1 MPSWKGDLTNPVP
14 NDTREPID
22 RSEKIIGANRA
33 QQVRRDTD
41 DQKNFTINFYDI
53 DETILDHLKHLQ
65 LQVEDVGKKVEVPV
79 YYGSPELWTSA
90 QRDGYLRDKQGKL
103 ILPAI
108 VLKRTTSENDLTLQ
122 FFNRY
127 LSTPVIKLYSPKN
140 KYTQFSLLTGQNAP
154 VNEIYNIVIPSHML
168 LTYHFVV
175 WTEYVEQMNG
185 LIEKFQ
191 FNTKDYWGSKKG
203 FKFRTRIESFGHTVE
218 VKAGED
224 RLVKTEFDLTTH
236 GYILPD
242 SIVKLDTQSETAK
255 KMFTPKKI
263 IINSEVVSTGTDLN
277 SLDKNR
283 EKWRN
288 PIFPNLQADV
298 PIPTPPISV
307 VDQPI
312 DNSIASQII
321 QALTSAST
329 PPGIILDNTSNFN
342 PFLRIVS
349 PPATITSAGSEGDV
363 SYDSSY
369 FYIFSAG
376 MWRKVAISQ
385 FS

>member
-1 MPSWKGDLTNPVP
+1 MPSWKGDITNPAP
-14 NDTREPID
+14 NDTKEPID

-41 DQKNFTINFYDI
+41 NQKNFTISFYDI

-65 LQVEDVGKKVEVPV
+65 LQVEDVGKRIDVPV
-79 YYGSPELWTSA
+79 FYGSPELWTSA

-108 VLKRTTSENDLTLQ
+108 VLKRTTSENDTNLQ

-154 VNEIYNIVIPSHML
+154 VNEIYNIVVPSHML

-203 FKFRTRIESFGHTVE
+203 FKFRTRIESFGHTIE
-218 VKAGED
+218 LRAGED

-242 SIVKLDTQSETAK
+242 SIVKLDTQLETAR

-263 IINSEVVSTGTDLN
+263 IINSEVVSTGMNLD

-288 PIFPNLQADV
+288 PSFPNLQADV

-307 VDQPI
+307 VDQPV
-312 DNSIASQII
+312 DNSVASQIV
-321 QALTSAST
+321 QSLTSVST
-329 PPGIILDNTSNFN
+329 SPQIIVDNTSNFK
-342 PFLRIVS
+342 PYLRIVS
-349 PPATITSAGSEGDV
+349 PPSSITSAGSEGDV
-363 SYDSSY
+363 SYDNSY